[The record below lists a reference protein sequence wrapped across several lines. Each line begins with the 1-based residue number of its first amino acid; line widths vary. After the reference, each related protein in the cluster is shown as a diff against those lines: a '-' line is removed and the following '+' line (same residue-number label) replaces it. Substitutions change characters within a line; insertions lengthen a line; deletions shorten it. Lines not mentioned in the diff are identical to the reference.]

1 MRIKA
6 TAVSRG
12 ATWRAFFPPNLQEA
26 SYFPVKPPRGGLFS
40 HQTSTR
46 RAILPPKS
54 TRRAIFPPNS
64 PRLGRVWDGQ
74 FGRFWHAPRP
84 TLPHLKKVSLRDDKL
99 FFLSQRTK
107 LDCLSDTIFT
117 LFARIRNG
125 RTDLIQR
132 HFHSHHVLCCLFIT
146 LFTVDA
152 SETRISK
159 YDQAF

>member
-1 MRIKA
+1 ME
-6 TAVSRG
+6 G
-12 ATWRAFFPPNLQEA
+12 FFPAKTSTERAIFAP
-26 SYFPVKPPRGGLFS
+26 KPPGGGLFS
-40 HQTSTR
+40 RQNLHEAGYF
-46 RAILPPKS
+46 RAKTF
-54 TRRAIFPPNS
+54 TRRAIFPPKS
-64 PRLGRVWDGQ
+64 PRLGRVWDGR

-84 TLPHLKKVSLRDDKL
+84 TLPHLKKVSLREDKL

-132 HFHSHHVLCCLFIT
+132 HFHSHHVLCCLFIN

-159 YDQAF
+159 YDHEILAIVKTGSSTD